1 MRQPSTGVLVVTA
14 TAEIT
19 GRGLALFFAH
29 DPDPIRDV
37 LADRYGVRGLPA
49 VKRFRDGTVA
59 AEFTGALP
67 EPRVRA
73 WLDLHVGRMRR

>member
-1 MRQPSTGVLVVTA
+1 MRQPSTGDLVVTA
-14 TAEIT
+14 TVEIT

-29 DPDPIRDV
+29 DPDPIPDV
-37 LADRYGVRGLPA
+37 LAVRYRVRGIPA

-59 AEFTGALP
+59 AGFTGALP

-73 WLDLHVGRMRR
+73 SLDLHVGRTRQ